1 MYLYIKVPGAMINC
15 HRNICQTDFH
25 TKPLARG
32 LAMERQ
38 LSQENQGIA
47 KAGSPAEPSA
57 LSHHPLD
64 DGF

>member
-1 MYLYIKVPGAMINC
+1 MINC